1 MPVRDQAQDC
11 LTALTTRMSQS
22 LTDDAPRVLPI
33 DDDIFIQRVS
43 HPSGQHIEITGSLP
57 LSRSLSPRRMQT
69 MSTLG
74 FAAPTLEAP
83 NWWMVVDPQSVED
96 AASAVMRAVLM
107 VLEIP
112 SKRLAEALTNST
124 HMPQAPRATEPDV
137 VGSIGIPDEDGRPT
151 GVSLLL
157 TRGMDT
163 ADIAETFK
171 AERRVDLDSGA
182 ITRRPGEADDAFASR
197 IRAVIDVLVA
207 VLGED
212 LPA

>member
-11 LTALTTRMSQS
+11 LTALTTRMSQP
-22 LTDDAPRVLPI
+22 LTGDAPMVLPI
-33 DDDIFIQRVS
+33 DDDIFIQWVS
-43 HPSGQHIEITGSLP
+43 HPSGLQIEITGSIP

-83 NWWMVVDPQSVED
+83 NWWMVVDPPSVEE

-112 SKRLAEALTNST
+112 SKRLAEALTNYT
-124 HMPQAPRATEPDV
+124 QQPQAPRADEPDV

-163 ADIAETFK
+163 ASIAETFK
-171 AERRVDLDSGA
+171 ADRRVDLDTRS
-182 ITRRPGEADDAFASR
+182 IIRRPGEADDAFASR
-197 IRAVIDVLVA
+197 VQAVIDALVA
-207 VLGED
+207 VPG
-212 LPA
+212 